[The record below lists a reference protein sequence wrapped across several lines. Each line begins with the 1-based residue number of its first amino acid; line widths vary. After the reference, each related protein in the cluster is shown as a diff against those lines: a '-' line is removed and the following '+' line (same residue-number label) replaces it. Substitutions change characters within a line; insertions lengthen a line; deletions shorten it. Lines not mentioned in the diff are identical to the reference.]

1 MHGIFHLNGSI
12 KHYDWGGFSFLPNL
26 LGSTNVSHQPFAE
39 YWLGVNPADP
49 SKVIHDNQTM
59 FLADFISENKQE
71 VLGKAAKH
79 FDTLPFLLKILDVRD
94 MLSIQVH
101 PNKEQALEGY
111 KAENEKGI
119 GLDKPSRNYKDQN
132 HKPEMVVAL
141 GDFWLLH
148 GFKPVNEL
156 KETLQSFP
164 ELQTF
169 IRDFAEGDYKKL
181 YEASFNATGAEENL
195 KALANRILPL
205 YDEGKLSKDNPDFWA
220 ARAIKTFCPGG
231 PYDRGI
237 FSIYFFNLVK
247 LKKGEGLFQ
256 EAGLPHAYL
265 EGQNVEIMAN
275 SDNVLRGGLTKKH
288 IDVKE
293 LLNLIKFE
301 PTDPAVIRPG
311 NELVTKYQAP
321 VSEFALTRYKFSS
334 DGYTN
339 LHPSSAAILLTLEG
353 DLKIN
358 AGEAFILHPGN
369 AVFLPAGTE
378 MQISGHNAEA
388 YLATVNED
396 KF

>member
-1 MHGIFHLNGSI
+1 
-12 KHYDWGGFSFLPNL
+12 
-26 LGSTNVSHQPFAE
+26 
-39 YWLGVNPADP
+39 
-49 SKVIHDNQTM
+49 
-59 FLADFISENKQE
+59 
-71 VLGKAAKH
+71 
-79 FDTLPFLLKILDVRD
+79 
-94 MLSIQVH
+94 
-101 PNKEQALEGY
+101 
-111 KAENEKGI
+111 
-119 GLDKPSRNYKDQN
+119 
-132 HKPEMVVAL
+132 
-141 GDFWLLH
+141 
-148 GFKPVNEL
+148 
-156 KETLQSFP
+156 
-164 ELQTF
+164 
-169 IRDFAEGDYKKL
+169 
-181 YEASFNATGAEENL
+181 
-195 KALANRILPL
+195 
-205 YDEGKLSKDNPDFWA
+205 
-220 ARAIKTFCPGG
+220 
-231 PYDRGI
+231 
-237 FSIYFFNLVK
+237 
-247 LKKGEGLFQ
+247 
-256 EAGLPHAYL
+256 
-265 EGQNVEIMAN
+265 
-275 SDNVLRGGLTKKH
+275 LRGGLTKKH